1 MGAHSNYLSIEF
13 DLSTVMFIFISLIVG
28 VILYFTFKL
37 ITCIAKRYYYKQ
49 FRAEQRRVDQ
59 YKQITARKE
68 RAYQRT
74 LNNFLYNR
82 IEEDI
87 EEMSEISSDVSDRL
101 IDLYQF
107 EVK

>member
-1 MGAHSNYLSIEF
+1 MGAHSNYLSVES
-13 DLSTVMFIFISLIVG
+13 DAKTVIYFILGAIICT
-28 VILYFTFKL
+28 ILYFAFKL
-37 ITCIAKRYYYKQ
+37 ITRLIKNHYYKQ
-49 FRAEQRRVDQ
+49 FKVEQWRVDQ

-87 EEMSEISSDVSDRL
+87 EEMPDISSDISDHL
-101 IDLYQF
+101 IELYQF
-107 EVK
+107 EV